1 MRHQDDKVRYKREW
15 KMNAEFNKGSFECQ
29 FFNNQISF
37 SLGIQNSEERFLKE
51 GTFVK
56 NDVLKSV
63 SLTGEGDLQAA
74 IQGVW
79 CDTIPTTFQWV
90 RGSVE

>member
-1 MRHQDDKVRYKREW
+1 MRHQYDKVRYKREW
-15 KMNAEFNKGSFECQ
+15 KTNAEFNKGNFEYQ
-29 FFNNQISF
+29 FFNNQIPF

-51 GTFVK
+51 RTFVK
-56 NDVLKSV
+56 NNVLKSI

-79 CDTIPTTFQWV
+79 CDTIPTPFQ
-90 RGSVE
+90 